1 MFLSH
6 VYVRSTLL
14 TNIGIFMGSSSCN
27 KYGFN
32 SQKLFKS
39 RP

>member
-6 VYVRSTLL
+6 VYVHSTLL
-14 TNIGIFMGSSSCN
+14 TDIGIFVGSSSYNNC
-27 KYGFN
+27 GFN
-32 SQKLFKS
+32 SQKITIS